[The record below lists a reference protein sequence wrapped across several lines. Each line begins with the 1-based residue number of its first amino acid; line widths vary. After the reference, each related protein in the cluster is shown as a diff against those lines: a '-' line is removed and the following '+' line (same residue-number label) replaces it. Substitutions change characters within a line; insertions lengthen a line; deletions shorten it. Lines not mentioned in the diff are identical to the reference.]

1 MHCELIVIALNVALV
16 LFSIFVVPET
26 RGKTLEAL
34 ERELAGE
41 PRSAVGV
48 DNDSYLPL
56 RDERDSDGLRSLGK
70 RDAFALQQPV
80 RRDLNSLIT
89 FRANPSH
96 RLTCSP

>member
-80 RRDLNSLIT
+80 RRDLNS
-89 FRANPSH
+89 R
-96 RLTCSP
+96 